1 MACFLSW
8 EKIVLKQTCFISTW
22 TYHMAYK
29 ASDFC
34 QSIHQVFLNISPL
47 KTNQLISPQN
57 GCLEDE
63 LSFFRWSVDSR
74 GSCSASSH
82 RLRGVGD
89 AVTAATAA
97 AVAVR
102 DQRHGEFMGVGSDM
116 GAVTKIMA
124 SQCAQPPVFG
134 SQGDTYPARSIH
146 S

>member
-1 MACFLSW
+1 
-8 EKIVLKQTCFISTW
+8 
-22 TYHMAYK
+22 MAYE

-34 QSIHQVFLNISPL
+34 QSIHQVFLNIFPL
-47 KTNQLISPQN
+47 ENQLISPQN

-82 RLRGVGD
+82 RLRGVG

-116 GAVTKIMA
+116 
-124 SQCAQPPVFG
+124 
-134 SQGDTYPARSIH
+134 
-146 S
+146 